1 MFAMQVS
8 FYSLSPWAKNRSIL
22 QIGSMML
29 SRTMTSLIASSPETF
44 KMDVHVQLVRS
55 GPYLEHASC
64 LLQTKRTVGFIALYP
79 IDSHKRHRQ
88 RRRHHHRRSSKNQR
102 ERALTKS
109 YLINSPTSTPT
120 TQPEPCH
127 AQQFSI
133 CSSQLK
139 PENPSPP
146 RIQDLEESSSK
157 AEGSIDHVPV
167 SFTTGRRNS
176 IPGNQKQGDTK

>member
-1 MFAMQVS
+1 MFAMQVG

-29 SRTMTSLIASSPETF
+29 SRTTTSLIASSPEMF

-64 LLQTKRTVGFIALYP
+64 LLQTKRTVGYIALYP
-79 IDSHKRHRQ
+79 TISQKRYRQ
-88 RRRHHHRRSSKNQR
+88 HRRHHRRRPSKIQR

-109 YLINSPTSTPT
+109 YLIISPTSIPT
-120 TQPEPCH
+120 IQPKPCH
-127 AQQFSI
+127 AQQ
-133 CSSQLK
+133 SSTCNSQSK
-139 PENPSPP
+139 PESPSPP

-157 AEGSIDHVPV
+157 AKGSIDHVPV
-167 SFTTGRRNS
+167 SFATERRNS
-176 IPGNQKQGDTK
+176 VLGKSETGRY